1 VSVKTLT
8 IDGKMLTGVAGESV
22 FSVAWHNE
30 IRIPRLCHLGGVP
43 DVGAC
48 RLCLVEVEGRSKLSA
63 SCMTEIEEGMVVRTD
78 TEQLREYRK
87 LLLELLFAEGNHVCA
102 VCVSNGNCELQD
114 LATELGIDHV
124 RVPYRH
130 QKRAVDL
137 SHERFGLDLNRCI
150 ACTRCVRTCDDVEGA
165 HVWDMAGRGEKLH
178 LVADLGEPWGE
189 SKNCTSCGKC
199 VQVCPTGALFTKG
212 VGIGEM
218 KKDRSF
224 LKYIVYGRE
233 RHQWVKKP

>member
-1 VSVKTLT
+1 
-8 IDGKMLTGVAGESV
+8 MLTGREEDSV
-22 FSVAWHNE
+22 FTVAWHND
-30 IRIPRLCHLGGVP
+30 IRIPRLCHLGGVA

-48 RLCLVEVEGRSKLSA
+48 RMCLVEVEGRGRLQA
-63 SCMTEIEEGMVVRTD
+63 SCVTPIEEGMVVRTD
-78 TEQLREYRK
+78 TTSLRAHRK
-87 LLLELLFAEGNHVCA
+87 LLLELLLAEGNHVCA

-130 QKRAVDL
+130 PKREVDL
-137 SHERFGLDLNRCI
+137 SHPRFGLDLNRCI
-150 ACTRCVRTCDDVEGA
+150 ACTRCVRTCDSVEGA
-165 HVWDMAGRGEKLH
+165 HVWDMAGRGEHLH

-189 SKNCTSCGKC
+189 SENCTSCGKC

-212 VGIGEM
+212 VGVGAM
-218 KKDRSF
+218 KKDRSL

-233 RHQWVKKP
+233 TQHWVKKP